1 MSVTDNGHIK
11 LFGKP
16 QTDRNEHEK
25 NYRDI
30 EDWVRQHLEADDPH
44 PGYVKESTILTGT
57 ATWNPASIA
66 DNANDSTTVT
76 VTGATVGQ
84 PAFAGFSSVTTSG
97 WLISAFVTAT
107 NTVTVTLRNVT
118 GGAVDLASGTV
129 TAKVFT

>member
-1 MSVTDNGHIK
+1 MSITENGHIK
-11 LFGKP
+11 LLGKP
-16 QTDRNEHEK
+16 QTDKNEHEK
-25 NYRDI
+25 NLRDI
-30 EDWVRQHLEADDPH
+30 EVWVQKHLEHDDPH
-44 PGYVKESTILTGT
+44 DQYVKESTILTGT

-66 DNANDSTTVT
+66 NGANDSTTVT

-97 WLISAFVTAT
+97 WIISAFVTAT
-107 NTVTVTLRNVT
+107 DTVTVTLRNTT